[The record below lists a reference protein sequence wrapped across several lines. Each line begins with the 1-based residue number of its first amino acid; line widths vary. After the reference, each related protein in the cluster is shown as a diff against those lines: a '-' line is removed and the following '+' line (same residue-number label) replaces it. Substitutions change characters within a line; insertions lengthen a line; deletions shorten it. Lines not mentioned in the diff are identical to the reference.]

1 VKRQVPRVAD
11 VLPYLRRPSNAESG
25 RLARCGSV
33 WDLRALARRR
43 VPRAVFNYVDGAAMD
58 ESSLRRARNAF
69 QRLEFTPRVLADVT
83 TVDLTSTMLGRPTP
97 LPFALAPTGFTRLM
111 HHVGEPAVARAA
123 RDAGIPYALS
133 TLGTTDVETLT
144 RSVPDARIWFQL
156 YVNRDR
162 RAAEDLMAR
171 ATEAGCDT
179 LILTVDAPVGGI
191 RGREVRDGLSIPPRL
206 SPSTVLDMARYPRW
220 WANLLTT
227 EPLTFAS
234 LTSTDGT
241 VGDLLSRAFDPSLT
255 YADIPWIR
263 ANWPGRLMV
272 KGVQSLPD
280 AERCADVGVEAIV
293 LSNHGGRQLDRAN
306 IPLELLPNVA
316 RRVGDRTEVYLDG
329 GIMRG
334 TDIVGALALGAHGV
348 LIGRAYLYGLMAAG
362 ETGVRRVIDMLTK
375 EVAVSMQLLGVT
387 SVDDLRDVE
396 VRLRPHV

>member
-1 VKRQVPRVAD
+1 MKRQVPRVAD

-25 RLARCGSV
+25 RLALCGSV

-272 KGVQSLPD
+272 KGVQSLSD

-306 IPLELLPNVA
+306 IPLELLPDVA
-316 RRVGDRTEVYLDG
+316 RRVGDSTEVYLDG

-387 SVDDLRDVE
+387 SIDDLRDVE

>member
-1 VKRQVPRVAD
+1 MKRRVPRTKD
-11 VLPYLRRPSNAESG
+11 VLPYLMRPSTSESG

-272 KGVQSLPD
+272 KGVQSLSD
-280 AERCADVGVEAIV
+280 AERCADIGVEAIV

-306 IPLELLPNVA
+306 IPLELLPDVA
-316 RRVGDRTEVYLDG
+316 RRVGDSTEVYLDG